1 MCFSRLKNPAG
12 LSIKVNGSNSR
23 SAASNVFEKTQTEN
37 AGDTSTANGKNLRGA
52 RLNAMKFKRME
63 ITLNVVEGVVFT
75 KRRKTTFPKYIQKM
89 AKGLNLKCFT
99 ALADYNKMTKMQ
111 KGFAM

>member
-1 MCFSRLKNPAG
+1 MRRK
-12 LSIKVNGSNSR
+12 
-23 SAASNVFEKTQTEN
+23 TEN

-89 AKGLNLKCFT
+89 AVEITDANFDGNVIAWCF
-99 ALADYNKMTKMQ
+99 KKIR
-111 KGFAM
+111 F